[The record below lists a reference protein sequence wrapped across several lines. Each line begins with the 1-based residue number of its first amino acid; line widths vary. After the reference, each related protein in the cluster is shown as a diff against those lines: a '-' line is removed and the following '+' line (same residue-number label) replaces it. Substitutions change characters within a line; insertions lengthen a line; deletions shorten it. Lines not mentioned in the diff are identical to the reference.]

1 MVLSKTTQITFGMK
15 KSKLLLLLLIFSVV
29 GCIPYR
35 GRITYSGIYSHNTP
49 LYYNSH
55 NGFLYNPII
64 IHTPYRRPQI
74 KQIPPRQKLG
84 RRRYGNR

>member
-1 MVLSKTTQITFGMK
+1 MVDSETIQIIFGMK
-15 KSKLLLLLLIFSVV
+15 KSKLLLLFLIFVIV
-29 GCIPYR
+29 GCTPYR
-35 GRITYSGIYSHNTP
+35 SRITYSGIYSHNTP

-55 NGFLYNPII
+55 GGFIYNPII